1 MVKKVVC
8 KEAFFGAG
16 CFWHV
21 ELSFSKI
28 PGVVE
33 TEVGFMGGDESY
45 EKLSYKEV
53 CSGITDHAEVAR
65 IIYDPKKITY
75 KKLLQNFWK
84 EHDPT
89 QVNRQG
95 PDIGSQ
101 YRSAIFYTDE
111 EQKKEATKSKAELQ
125 KKLGKQKI
133 ATEILKAGKFYK
145 AENYHQ
151 KYLEKRGLNA
161 CPF

>member
-1 MVKKVVC
+1 MC
-8 KEAFFGAG
+8 NEAFFGAG

-28 PGVVE
+28 LGVVE
-33 TEVGFMGGDESY
+33 TEVGYMGGDEESD
-45 EKLSYKEV
+45 KVTYKEV
-53 CSGITDHAEVAR
+53 CTDTTGHAEVTR
-65 IIYDPKKITY
+65 VVYDPKKITY
-75 KKLLQNFWK
+75 KKLLENFWK
-84 EHDPT
+84 MHDPT

-101 YRSAIFYTDE
+101 YRSVIFYTDE
-111 EQKKEATKSKAELQ
+111 SQKKAATQLKAELQ
-125 KKLGKQKI
+125 KKLGKKKA
-133 ATEILKAGKFYK
+133 ATEIVKAGKFYK
-145 AENYHQ
+145 AEDYHQ